1 MALTNPRSANADD
14 AAIETA
20 PFEIAAF
27 YKFSPVAD
35 VQATQVRLKALCEA
49 KDIRGILLV
58 ASEGLNGTI
67 SGTPANLAIAI
78 QGIRAEKGFADLTH
92 KTSFASKQPFKR
104 IKVRVKKEIV
114 TMGEPTVDP
123 NARVGTYVEPKDWN
137 ALISDP
143 EVIVIDTRNPF
154 EYGVGTFKG
163 AIDPGTQSFGGFPA
177 FIRNNL
183 NPLKHRKVAMF
194 CTGGIRC
201 EKASSFMLQEGFEEV
216 FHLKGG
222 ILSYLENIPEEQS
235 LWDGGCFVFDER
247 VAVGHGLKPKP
258 AKLCVS
264 CDTLLTAEMMQ
275 HTGYEE
281 GVSCPVC
288 FGRLSESQL
297 TSNRERMKQI
307 LLAKKRGEQH
317 LGPKITKPNA
327 VKTNASES

>member
-1 MALTNPRSANADD
+1 MSFINSTSANSNG
-14 AAIETA
+14 AALRNA

-27 YKFSPVAD
+27 YKFSLVAD
-35 VQATQVRLKALCEA
+35 VQATQVRLKTLCEA
-49 KDIRGILLV
+49 NDIRGILLV
-58 ASEGLNGTI
+58 APEGLNGTI
-67 SGTPANLAIAI
+67 SGTSENLGIAL

-114 TMGEPTVDP
+114 TIGDPTVDP

-143 EVIVIDTRNPF
+143 EVLLIDTRNPF

-163 AIDPGTQSFGGFPA
+163 AIDLGTESFGEFPA
-177 FIRNNL
+177 FIRKNL
-183 NPLKHRKVAMF
+183 YPSKHRKVAMF

-216 FHLKGG
+216 YHLKGG
-222 ILSYLENIPEEQS
+222 ILSYLEHIPEEQS
-235 LWDGGCFVFDER
+235 LWEGGCFVFDER
-247 VAVGHGLKPKP
+247 VAVGHGLKPQP

-264 CDTLLTAEMMQ
+264 CDTLLNSELMQ
-275 HTGYEE
+275 HEAFEE

-288 FGRLSESQL
+288 LHRLSATQL

-307 LLAKKRGEQH
+307 TLAKKRGEQH
-317 LGPKITKPNA
+317 LGPKITKPA
-327 VKTNASES
+327 KS